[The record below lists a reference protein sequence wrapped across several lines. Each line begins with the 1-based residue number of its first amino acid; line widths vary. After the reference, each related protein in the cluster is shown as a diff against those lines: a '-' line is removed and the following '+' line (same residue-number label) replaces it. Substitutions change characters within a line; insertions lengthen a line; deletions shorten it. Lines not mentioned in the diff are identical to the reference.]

1 MVWGLNEYEIFKNWP
16 DLIKGVTPEIR
27 IKDTKRLRDKRETIS
42 VTFQPN
48 CIINFMGLYACY
60 YLNYFK
66 CIKLW
71 YFDVTKD

>member
-1 MVWGLNEYEIFKNWP
+1 MIREQLKATQSRQKSHDDKKWRDIEFDVG
-16 DLIKGVTPEIR
+16 DHVT
-27 IKDTKRLRDKRETIS
+27 S
-42 VTFQPN
+42 QSN

-71 YFDVTKD
+71 YYDIIKDIF